1 LEGWIPSKTLWI
13 YEPKTD
19 SWSNGAEMLTPR
31 GALTAQFVDGKLY
44 AIGGFNE
51 FTRTENEVYDP
62 IADSWETKSPMPT
75 PREHLASSVL
85 DNQLYAIGGR
95 AAQSN
100 VDANEM
106 YDHTIDMWKKLEPL
120 PTARSG
126 LTASTLSS
134 AIFVFGGEG
143 LLYTFE
149 ENEAYIPGEG
159 WIAQQPMP
167 ISRHGLASST
177 VGENIYLIGG
187 GVIPGFSFSAITE
200 KYHNTVIPEFGI
212 LITIIFVIAI
222 TTVIIISKYWEVIH
236 KKNNIDSNIDNSKN
250 CTHKK
255 N

>member
-1 LEGWIPSKTLWI
+1 MEGWIPSKILLI
-13 YEPKTD
+13 YDPKTD
-19 SWSNGAEMLTPR
+19 SWSNGTEMPTPR

-51 FTRTENEVYDP
+51 FTRPENEVYDP
-62 IADSWETKSPMPT
+62 ITDSWETRSEMPT

-85 DNQLYAIGGR
+85 DDQLYVIGGR

-100 VDANEM
+100 VNTNEM
-106 YDHTIDMWKKLEPL
+106 YDHTANTWKTLEPL

-143 LLYTFE
+143 PLYTFG

-159 WIAQQPMP
+159 WFAQQPIP
-167 ISRHGLASST
+167 TSRHGLASST

-200 KYHNTVIPEFGI
+200 KYHNTIVPEFGT
-212 LITIIFVIAI
+212 LISIIFVIAI
-222 TTVIIISKYWEVIH
+222 IITIIISKYRLSIFLLR
-236 KKNNIDSNIDNSKN
+236 
-250 CTHKK
+250 
-255 N
+255 